1 MDAPEYYPCRVLL
14 DGERRF
20 VAWYTADLDGFLRD
34 SDGRLVVT
42 GTVGALGVSLTVGEP
57 VEYDFDCIRAWCAA
71 PDPAGVDCRAFL
83 DAWNFLDDLTGL
95 HAGADTPHTRLSRAA
110 VGVYEK
116 LFWGNNLPAFT
127 PPGER
132 FEPSWSPEELAAVRG
147 VFESGLGVLAAE
159 LAGSAPDAEPGAA
172 PDPGPKAGRGR

>member
-1 MDAPEYYPCRVLL
+1 VEAPDYYPCRVRL
-14 DGERRF
+14 DGKPRF
-20 VAWYTADLDGFLRD
+20 VAWYTAGRDGFLR
-34 SDGRLVVT
+34 GPGGQLVT
-42 GTVGALGVSLTVGEP
+42 ADTTEALGVPLATAEP
-57 VEYDFDCIRAWCAA
+57 AGYEFDRIRAWCAA

-110 VGVYEK
+110 ARVYDK
-116 LFWGNNLPAFT
+116 LFWGNNLPAVT

-132 FEPSWSPEELAAVRG
+132 FEPSWSPEELAAISG

-159 LAGSAPDAEPGAA
+159 LAGSTQDAEPGAA
-172 PDPGPKAGRGR
+172 ADGGAR